1 VTGGNRRPS
10 GLVLRLGGALVY
22 GGTGFFFAYRALNDL
37 LAGRLSPFGLIGGV
51 LGLAALTIAGIY
63 AWSCL
68 GQSSAPPPG

>member
-1 VTGGNRRPS
+1 
-10 GLVLRLGGALVY
+10 
-22 GGTGFFFAYRALNDL
+22 LNDL